1 MDKIAKA
8 LKKLSPKER
17 LELKKILEKLNRSD
31 FFGLDILKL
40 KGKNNI
46 YRVRK
51 GTIRVIFNKT
61 EETIKILT
69 LERRSDTTYHL

>member
-17 LELKKILEKLNRSD
+17 SELKKILEKINRSD
-31 FFGLDILKL
+31 FLNLDILKL
-40 KGKNNI
+40 KGKNDI

-61 EETIKILT
+61 DATIKILT
-69 LERRSDTTYHL
+69 VERRSDTTYNL

>member
-31 FFGLDILKL
+31 FLNLDILKL
-40 KGKNNI
+40 KGKNDV

-69 LERRSDTTYHL
+69 IERRSDTTYNS